1 MKTYAPK
8 YYQQFHCIADKCKH
22 SCCIG
27 WEIDIDKDVFPENA
41 VLYGFEGSTTNFPE
55 ILASR
60 DMVQIKKYCDSYL
73 NKYN

>member
-27 WEIDIDKDVFPENA
+27 WDVYLDEET
-41 VLYGFEGSTTNFPE
+41 EGKYAN
-55 ILASR
+55 LQGDLGASIR
-60 DMVQIKKYCDSYL
+60 SHLCEKEDGI
-73 NKYN
+73 